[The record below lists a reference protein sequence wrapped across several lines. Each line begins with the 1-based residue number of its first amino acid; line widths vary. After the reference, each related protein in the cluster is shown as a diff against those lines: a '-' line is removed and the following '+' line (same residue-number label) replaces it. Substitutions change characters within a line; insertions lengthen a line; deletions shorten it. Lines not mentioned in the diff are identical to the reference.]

1 MTKKTPDEII
11 PPRRGQ
17 PPHEPNDVTRRIVTQ
32 GIACRMSQEDVAAAI
47 GVCHVTLRKHYEAEI
62 TGGKAMTDL
71 IVADALIKLIK
82 AGDFQAIKLYMLNQM
97 GFRDKIDVTAATNEP
112 EVPLAIREF
121 NKIIAQAALRRSEA
135 DDAAALQDRPV
146 LVIDHSA
153 KPPGHG

>member
-11 PPRRGQ
+11 PPRGPGQ
-17 PPHEPNDVTRRIVTQ
+17 PKHEPNDVTRRIVMQ

-47 GVCHVTLRKHYEAEI
+47 GVCHVTLRKHYEQEI
-62 TGGKAMTDL
+62 TCGKAMTDL
-71 IVADALIKLIK
+71 IVADALMKLIK

-121 NKIIAQAALRRSEA
+121 NKIIAAAALRRQSS
-135 DDAAALQDRPV
+135 DDEAALPDRPV
-146 LVIDHSA
+146 LVIDHSP
-153 KPPGHG
+153 KPT